1 MENPI
6 NKTKISKMDIKPPKK
21 KAFTIETD
29 PDFIKLH
36 TLCLAS
42 GKRGGGKSVAIANLV
57 KKAKD
62 KNYYDRVYLITPTYH
77 SNKEIWD
84 IADIEED
91 DVYEPTIDALQ
102 KIIKLVEAEREE
114 WDNFLFEKEMYK
126 KFNSDMNKPLNN
138 IEENDL
144 MYYYEN
150 GLLEKENELGMPS
163 WKYKK
168 EEPPKLAVILDDTMG
183 TDLMKPRGG
192 LTNFCIKHRHIGKG
206 LGISVFML
214 VQSYCSREGVA
225 RPIRENTT
233 HLLLFKCKDES
244 QIKKIHTEIGSDVDM
259 NKFDTMFKYATADP
273 FCFLFIDFSPKD
285 PSKTFRRCFNEYLN

>member
-1 MENPI
+1 
-6 NKTKISKMDIKPPKK
+6 
-21 KAFTIETD
+21 
-29 PDFIKLH
+29 
-36 TLCLAS
+36 
-42 GKRGGGKSVAIANLV
+42 
-57 KKAKD
+57 
-62 KNYYDRVYLITPTYH
+62 
-77 SNKEIWD
+77 
-84 IADIEED
+84 
-91 DVYEPTIDALQ
+91 
-102 KIIKLVEAEREE
+102 
-114 WDNFLFEKEMYK
+114 
-126 KFNSDMNKPLNN
+126 
-138 IEENDL
+138 
-144 MYYYEN
+144 
-150 GLLEKENELGMPS
+150 LEKENELGMPS

>member
-62 KNYYDRVYLITPTYH
+62 NNYYDRVYLITPTYH

-84 IADIEED
+84 IADIDEE
-91 DVYEPTIDALQ
+91 DVYEPTIDVLQ

-114 WDNFLFEKEMYK
+114 WENFLFEKEMYK
-126 KFNSDMNKPLNN
+126 KFKNDINKKLEH
-138 IEENDL
+138 IDENDM

-150 GLLEKENELGMPS
+150 GLLERGSEIGTPK

-233 HLLLFKCKDES
+233 HLLLFKCKDEN
-244 QIKKIHTEIGSDVDM
+244 QIKKIHTEIGSDV
-259 NKFDTMFKYATADP
+259 NIEKFDSMFKYATQDP

-285 PSKTFRRCFNEYLN
+285 PSKTFRKCFNEYLN

>member
-1 MENPI
+1 MDI
-6 NKTKISKMDIKPPKK
+6 SKTKISKMDIKPPKK

-42 GKRGGGKSVAIANLV
+42 GKRGGGKSVAIANLI
-57 KKAKD
+57 KQAKD
-62 KNYYDRVYLITPTYH
+62 KNYYDKVYLITPTYH

-84 IADIEED
+84 IADIQEED
-91 DVYEPTIDALQ
+91 VFEPTIDVL
-102 KIIKLVEAEREE
+102 KHIIELVESEKQE
-114 WDNFLFEKEMYK
+114 WDNFLEKKKLMA
-126 KFNSDMNKPLNN
+126 KFNKDIKTKKVEH
-138 IEENDL
+138 IDEDDL

-150 GLLEKENELGMPS
+150 GLLQNDCNVDIPT
-163 WKYKK
+163 WKYRK

-233 HLLLFKCKDES
+233 HLLLFKCKDEN
-244 QIKKIHTEIGSDVDM
+244 QIKKIHTEIGSDVDLE
-259 NKFDTMFKYATADP
+259 KFDSMFKYATENP
-273 FCFLFIDFSPKD
+273 FCFLFVDFSPKD
-285 PSKTFRRCFNEYLN
+285 SSKTFRKCFNEYLN

>member
-1 MENPI
+1 MNKPI
-6 NKTKISKMDIKPPKK
+6 ITKISTMEIKPPKK

-42 GKRGGGKSVAIANLV
+42 GKRGGGKSVAIANLI

-62 KNYYDRVYLITPTYH
+62 KGYYDKVFLVTPTYH

-84 IADIEED
+84 IADINEE
-91 DVYEPTIDALQ
+91 DVYEPDVDVLK
-102 KIIKLVEAEREE
+102 KIIKIVEAEREE
-114 WDNFLFEKEMYK
+114 WDQFQENKKMFT
-126 KFNSDMNKPLNN
+126 KFNNEMKTKTLDH
-138 IEENDL
+138 IDEDDL

-150 GLLEKENELGMPS
+150 GLLNKDTNTLPK
-163 WKYKK
+163 WKYRK

-183 TDLMKPRGG
+183 TDLMKPSGG

-225 RPIRENTT
+225 RPIRENCT
-233 HLLLFKCKDES
+233 HLLLFKCKDEA
-244 QIKKIHTEIGSDVDM
+244 QIKKIHSEVGADVDLD
-259 NKFDTMFKYATADP
+259 KFNQMFQYSTADP
-273 FCFLFIDFSPKD
+273 FCFLFVDFSPKE